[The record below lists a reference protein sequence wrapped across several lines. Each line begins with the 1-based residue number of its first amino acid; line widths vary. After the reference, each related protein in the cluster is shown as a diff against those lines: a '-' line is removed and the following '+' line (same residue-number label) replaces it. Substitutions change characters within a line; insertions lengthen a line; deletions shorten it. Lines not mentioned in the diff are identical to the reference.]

1 MLGIA
6 RLPLALLMELSG
18 VSGVRTARLGHSIY
32 QFAEAATKLSIKD
45 VFDAGRTF
53 THYGSK
59 LI

>member
-1 MLGIA
+1 
-6 RLPLALLMELSG
+6 MELSG